1 MANID
6 MGGVE
11 NVSVALVRQARN
23 DFIKGAKILY
33 KHLKTIPTQIDLL
46 KNAAFKTL
54 SNLKEVRWMYDAW
67 RFVKNDPYEMFGEVG
82 EETIIKSWSDAAII
96 DHYKDLYLLGATIL
110 YVLNAKKKKEIY
122 ELADSSV
129 IKKIGNKEISDNF
142 ITARNAILELDD
154 GRELLDQWNV
164 IAFEK
169 SKRREKDIAK
179 GKISKNDPIK
189 LKENKRAELTKK
201 ERMER
206 MLKAKELFDSGMSK
220 EDIAKELGVTK
231 SAVYRYIREAK
242 DLES

>member
-1 MANID
+1 MARID

-11 NVSVALVRQARN
+11 NVSVALVKQARN

-33 KHLKTIPTQIDLL
+33 KHLKMIPTQVDLL
-46 KNAAFKTL
+46 KDAAFKTL

-82 EETIIKSWSDAAII
+82 EEAIIKSWSDAAII

-129 IKKIGNKEISDNF
+129 IKKIGNREISDNF
-142 ITARNAILELDD
+142 IAARNAILELDD

-189 LKENKRAELTKK
+189 LKSSKHSDYVKSK
-201 ERMER
+201 HIERIR
-206 MLKAKELFDSGMSK
+206 KAKELFDGGMSK

-231 SAVYRYIREAK
+231 TTAYRYIRESK
-242 DLES
+242 ELES

>member
-6 MGGVE
+6 MSGVE

-33 KHLKTIPTQIDLL
+33 KHLKAIPTQIDLI
-46 KNAAFKTL
+46 KNITYSSL
-54 SNLKEVRWMYDAW
+54 SKLKEVRWMYDAW

-82 EETIIKSWSDAAII
+82 EETIIKTWSYAAII

-110 YVLNAKKKKEIY
+110 YVLKAKKNKEIY

-142 ITARNAILELDD
+142 ITARNAVLELDD

-169 SKRREKDIAK
+169 AKRRERDIAK

-189 LKENKRAELTKK
+189 LKSSKHSDHVKSK
-201 ERMER
+201 HME
-206 MLKAKELFDSGMSK
+206 KIIQAKTLFDSGMSK
-220 EDIAKELGVTK
+220 EDIAKEIGVAKNT
-231 SAVYRYIREAK
+231 VYRYIREAK

>member
-33 KHLKTIPTQIDLL
+33 KHLKTIPTQIDLI
-46 KNAAFKTL
+46 KNITYSSL
-54 SNLKEVRWMYDAW
+54 SKLKEVRWMYDAW

-82 EETIIKSWSDAAII
+82 EETIIKTWSDAAII

-110 YVLNAKKKKEIY
+110 YVLKAKKNKEIY

-142 ITARNAILELDD
+142 ITARNAILEFDD

-169 SKRREKDIAK
+169 AKRRERDIAK

-189 LKENKRAELTKK
+189 LKSSKHSDYVKSK
-201 ERMER
+201 HMEKI
-206 MLKAKELFDSGMSK
+206 LQAKTLFDSGMSK
-220 EDIAKELGVTK
+220 ENIAKELGVAKNT
-231 SAVYRYIREAK
+231 VYRYIREAK